1 MATISFNTTF
11 DLTQSNPSFLAL
23 DTTNWAGQSIS
34 VNDVNGCFQIISPS
48 GIVIYNNTDYSDSG
62 CDIWT
67 SNSLTSQQSIAL
79 PLGSNSLVE
88 SGDYTI
94 TYTQYDINLS
104 VYYTQVNS
112 YTYEYVSPVAC
123 ISQTVDCISPQFTS
137 VDLTEYEVEGITPTI
152 TRVHTIYY
160 PNGSVG
166 QGSPLVG
173 STATLATGI
182 FYNGTETSEIT
193 STLSYTFTDGLI
205 VLDEISASKDI
216 KVNCEYICSIYCC
229 IRALEQQLINTP
241 VTVNKNLY
249 AQLSDTFQTVMSFV
263 GLAQVAI
270 NCGKSDDVN
279 CYLEKIM
286 ELTNCTS
293 DCACSG
299 DEPSRVSGLGGL
311 INEVVVNS
319 GGAPLTVTPVVVGN
333 TTTYTIT
340 LSGAFVTLV
349 NSFLNTD
356 LAGGSNVATLT
367 SATVGTTK
375 TYTINPKNA
384 VVAAGANVSV
394 SSAYVSPT
402 TTYTVA
408 TDVSTTVSWD
418 STTDTIT
425 GSPANFTLPS
435 LLVTAPATGK
445 YLVMFDAYAVV
456 SGAGDATYQYYKNSS
471 TLITTDYKIIAG
483 TSALQQNMTLCSI
496 QNLTAADTIEV
507 RLTNTVPNMTVDAKS
522 LKLIRLS

>member
-1 MATISFNTTF
+1 MATISFIPTF
-11 DLTQSNPSFLAL
+11 DLTQSNPEFSAL
-23 DTTNWAGQSIS
+23 DTTDWAGQGIS
-34 VNDVNGCFQIISPS
+34 LANVNGCFKIVSPS
-48 GIVIYNNTDYSDSG
+48 GVTIYNNTDYTGGG
-62 CDIWT
+62 CDINT
-67 SNSLTSQQSIAL
+67 FNSLTSQQTIAL
-79 PLGSNSLVE
+79 PLSSGSLVE
-88 SGDYTI
+88 SGDYII
-94 TYTQYDINLS
+94 TYTQFDSNLF
-104 VYYTQVNS
+104 VYYTQVNT
-112 YTYEYVSPVAC
+112 YTYEYVSPEVC

-137 VDLTEYEVEGITPTI
+137 VDLTEYEVEGITPTL

-173 STATLATGI
+173 STATLATGV

-205 VLDEISASKDI
+205 VLDEITASKDI

-241 VTVNKNLY
+241 ITVNKNLY
-249 AQLSDTFQTVMSFV
+249 AQLSDTFQTVMGFV

-311 INEVVVNS
+311 INEVVVVS
-319 GGAPLTVTPVVVGN
+319 GGSPITVTPVVVGN
-333 TTTYTIT
+333 TTTYTIS
-340 LSGAFVTLV
+340 LSTAVASLY
-349 NSFLNTD
+349 NS
-356 LAGGSNVATLT
+356 
-367 SATVGTTK
+367 
-375 TYTINPKNA
+375 
-384 VVAAGANVSV
+384 VVAAGANVTSV
-394 SSAYVSPT
+394 TSASVGLTTTYTVNVEDAAVAAGANMAVTPAFVSPT
-402 TTYTVA
+402 TTYTIA
-408 TDVSTTVSWD
+408 TDISTTVDWD
-418 STTDTIT
+418 ATTDTIT
-425 GSPANFTLPS
+425 GSPANFTLPA

-445 YLVMFDAYAVV
+445 YLILFDAYAVV
-456 SGAGDATYQYYKNSS
+456 SGAGDATYQFYKNSA
-471 TLITTDYKIIAG
+471 TLITTDYKLIAG
-483 TSALQQNMTLCSI
+483 ISALQQNMTLCSI
-496 QNLTAADTIEV
+496 QNLIAADTIEV
-507 RLTNTVPNMTVDAKS
+507 RLTNTVPNMTIDAKS